1 MAFDILHQTI
11 RILGHLKEVGIL
23 TGLLH
28 RSSAVRTFSVHKLGV
43 GPEGLT
49 GSTVPALVFS
59 LINISVL
66 VHLSE
71 HLLHLLFVI
80 FLCGTHELVI
90 GGVHQI
96 PDGMDFSHHLIYEF
110 LGSLSRILGLP
121 LDFLTMLIGSGHEK
135 YIIALVTLET
145 GNGISQDN
153 LIGVPNM
160 GLS

>member
-1 MAFDILHQTI
+1 MLHQTI
-11 RILGHLKEVGIL
+11 RILGHLKEIGIL
-23 TGLLH
+23 ASLLH
-28 RSSAVRTFSVHKLGV
+28 RSSAVRTFSVHKLGI
-43 GPEGLT
+43 GPEGLA
-49 GSTVPALVFS
+49 GGTVPTLVFS
-59 LINISVL
+59 LINVPVL

-80 FLCGTHELVI
+80 FLCCTHELII
-90 GGVHQI
+90 GGIHQI
-96 PDGMDFSHHLIYEF
+96 PNGMDFSHHLVHEL

-135 YIIALVTLET
+135 YIIALVTLEA

-153 LIGVPNM
+153 LIGIPDM

>member
-1 MAFDILHQTI
+1 MLHQTI

-28 RSSAVRTFSVHKLGV
+28 HSSAIRTFSVHKLRI

-49 GSTVPALVFS
+49 GCTVPALVFS
-59 LINISVL
+59 LINISVF

-71 HLLHLLFVI
+71 HLLHLLLVI

-96 PDGMDFSHHLIYEF
+96 PDGMNFSYHLIHEF
-110 LGSLSRILGLP
+110 LGSLSRILGLA

-135 YIIALVTLET
+135 YIIALVTLKASDS
-145 GNGISQDN
+145 ISQNN
-153 LIGVPNM
+153 LIGVPDM

>member
-1 MAFDILHQTI
+1 MLHQTI
-11 RILGHLKEVGIL
+11 RILGHSKEVSIL

-43 GPEGLT
+43 GPEGLA
-49 GSTVPALVFS
+49 GGTVPALVFS
-59 LINISVL
+59 LINISVF

-96 PDGMDFSHHLIYEF
+96 PDGMNFSYHLIHEF
-110 LGSLSRILGLP
+110 LGSLPRILGLP

-135 YIIALVTLET
+135 YVIALITLEA

-153 LIGVPNM
+153 LIGIPDM
-160 GLS
+160 RLS

>member
-1 MAFDILHQTI
+1 MLHQTV
-11 RILGHLKEVGIL
+11 RILGHSKEVGIL

-28 RSSAVRTFSVHKLGV
+28 RSSAVRTFSVHKLRI

-49 GSTVPALVFS
+49 GSTVPTLVFS
-59 LINISVL
+59 LINVPVL

-80 FLCGTHELVI
+80 FLSGTHELII
-90 GGVHQI
+90 GGIHQI
-96 PDGMDFSHHLIYEF
+96 PDGMNFSHHLIYEF

-135 YIIALVTLET
+135 YIIALITLEA

-153 LIGVPNM
+153 LIGIPDM